1 MADLS
6 YDKSIK
12 VGDIVTSCFSGYW
25 EVTEIIK
32 RPPYTSG
39 FLQGTTPCP
48 LFIGKEV
55 LKSDGTIAIKGA
67 IKFERWDASHS
78 IKITE
83 EFIREQYNHELTLCH
98 IKGDNLFKLIKTKT

>member
-1 MADLS
+1 MTDLS

-67 IKFERWDASHS
+67 IRFERWDASHS
-78 IKITE
+78 VKITE
-83 EFIREQYNHELTLCH
+83 DWIRESCNKEIDNIE
-98 IKGDNLFKLIKTKT
+98 IKRKISFIS